1 MLDQS
6 LFYGTV
12 IGPIVGLVWSFGL
25 NIEFSTCIPIGAIIG
40 LIVGLGL
47 VFFGKAARAGVN
59 ITTGETLFVSTAFL
73 TFLIDNWH
81 TLCLDMLYGVLQME
95 SQ

>member
-1 MLDQS
+1 MLIQS

-12 IGPIVGLVWSFGL
+12 VGSIVGLVWSFGL

-47 VFFGKAARAGVN
+47 AFFGKAARAGGN
-59 ITTGETLFVSTAFL
+59 ITTGETLFVSTSFL
-73 TFLIDNWH
+73 TFFGIA
-81 TLCLDMLYGVLQME
+81 GVAIGLLVWLARVVFF
-95 SQ
+95 